1 MSANV
6 GQILPY
12 SKKAWGFNPLRAGQ
26 CVLWLDASDTSTV
39 IGTNPVTQWRDKST
53 SLTSGT
59 ISTAVA
65 QRIDGTTPVLV
76 QYTLAASLVIANVG
90 IFIVGA
96 SVTVTNLTGGTNLNV
111 TGGTIVG
118 VTASTFTVFVNG
130 AAGTSTTAT
139 QGTATVGAT
148 SLLLANA
155 VNAGNAQTVTYNC
168 TNNFAVFEQVTITGN
183 SSGALNLAAQTVLAG
198 VSSTRFSVIN
208 GGPTAG
214 TTGTGGTATTARHAT
229 GSGNSTYLTTAPSG
243 LNSITTGTGGFFTT
257 TNPAYTNVTLH
268 DFSLFV
274 AAKHVSSGGLKYIVS
289 KNTGSTTPRFFMS
302 ANTNT
307 PTFQYATAPA
317 GAGIAARLT
326 HTIDGSALTSGNW
339 HIFSGS
345 AYRPNRHTLVSTI
358 TGPAR
363 ISGTTDFAINGTA
376 ATQVSMP
383 LYSNVA
389 IGGATNASGTTAVFT
404 TSGNHGFGNG
414 SGGGTDV
421 INTTGFTPAAYN
433 LTSAAITVTGLTT
446 FTATLG
452 SSGNIINTVAGVA
465 GYATPTLTAAGTS
478 LVIGG
483 ITSNFWNS
491 DIGEVLMYM
500 GPMDATTRQQIEG
513 YLAKKWGVTVAG
525 THTSIPP
532 YLTPFINP
540 VSGQFPGVT
549 TCITWYDAADPTTLV
564 NGSDIPV
571 PDGGTVITWKN
582 KITGGPNITTW
593 GTGGTSPAFRN
604 ATTNAVTFAFGTN
617 KGGIAASA
625 LTFSTASTFTI
636 FSVVRLD
643 FIPSTVIGCY
653 VIAIFGDN
661 GLNTTSILESRV
673 ATTGAAP
680 CILYIDAQPGTMPG
694 TASYLSFNATSADLS
709 GDKGWVVVCHQRSGV
724 NGQMLNTINGN
735 IGPVSTLVY
744 DAGLTTVRFTLGN
757 SSAVPS
763 GRISVGE
770 FIVFNSALTN
780 TARQS
785 VEGYLMTKWG
795 VKNTTLPLTSPNV
808 SFGPGLSAL
817 NIPPSHPN
825 FVGSATTVANINGT
839 S

>member
-1 MSANV
+1 MTA
-6 GQILPY
+6 PFEPF
-12 SKKAWGFNPLRAGQ
+12 SKQVLGFDPRRAGQ

-39 IGTNPVTQWRDKST
+39 IGTNPVTQWRDKSG

-59 ISTAVA
+59 ISTGLA
-65 QRIDGTTPVLV
+65 QNGAAPTCVV
-76 QYTLAASLVIANVG
+76 YTLTASFVNANVYA
-90 IFIVGA
+90 FVVGA
-96 SVTVTNLTGGTNLNV
+96 SVTFTGITGGTSLM
-111 TGGTIVG
+111 TSGTIAG
-118 VTASTFTVFVNG
+118 VTSNTFTVYTSG
-130 AAGTSTTAT
+130 AAGSGTGGSATANSVLVNLTSA
-139 QGTATVGAT
+139 
-148 SLLLANA
+148 
-155 VNAGNAQTVTYNC
+155 NAQTVTYNC
-168 TNNFAVFEQVTITGN
+168 TNSFALIDQVTITGN
-183 SSGALNLAAQTVLAG
+183 STGGINVSGVVLPG
-198 VSSTRFSVIN
+198 VTSSKFSILSGV
-208 GGPTAG
+208 TAG

-229 GSGNSTYLTTAPSG
+229 GSGNSTYSTTSPSG
-243 LNSITTGTGGFFTT
+243 LNSISTGTGGFFTT
-257 TNPAYTNVTLH
+257 TNPAYTNVIAH

-289 KNTGSTTPRFFMS
+289 KNTGTATPRFFIS

-307 PTFQYATAPA
+307 PTFEYATAPA

-326 HTIDGSALTSGNW
+326 HTINGGALTSGDW
-339 HIFSGS
+339 YIFSGS
-345 AYRPNRHTLVSTI
+345 AYRPNRHSLVSAI

-452 SSGNIINTVAGVA
+452 SSGNGNNTVAGVA
-465 GYATPTLTAAGTS
+465 GYATPNLTAAGTN

-513 YLAKKWGVTVAG
+513 YLAKKWGVTVGG
-525 THTSIPP
+525 THASIPP

-549 TCITWYDAADPTTLV
+549 SCITWYDAADPTTLV
-564 NGSDIPV
+564 DGSDIPV
-571 PDGGTVITWKN
+571 ADGGTVITWKN
-582 KITGGPNITTW
+582 KITGRPNIATW
-593 GTGGTSPAFRN
+593 GAAAFRN
-604 ATTNAVTFAFGTN
+604 ATTNAVTFAIN
-617 KGGIAASA
+617 RNGIAASA

-643 FIPSTVIGCY
+643 FIPSTVIGCF
-653 VIAIFGDN
+653 VTPIIGDN
-661 GLNTTSILESRV
+661 GLNANPTIESRISTSSV
-673 ATTGAAP
+673 APTL
-680 CILYIDAQPGTMPG
+680 LYIDAQPGTTPG
-694 TASYLSFNATSADLS
+694 TASYLAFNATSSELS
-709 GDKGWVVVCHQRSGV
+709 GDKGWLVVCHQRSGV

-735 IGPVSTLVY
+735 IGPVSALVY
-744 DAGLTTVRFTLGN
+744 DAGLTTIRFTLGG
-757 SSAVPS
+757 SSGVPS

-780 TARQS
+780 TARHS

-795 VKNTTLPLTSPNV
+795 VKNTTLPLTGSNLP
-808 SFGPGLSAL
+808 FGPALSAL
-817 NIPPSHPN
+817 NIPVSHPN